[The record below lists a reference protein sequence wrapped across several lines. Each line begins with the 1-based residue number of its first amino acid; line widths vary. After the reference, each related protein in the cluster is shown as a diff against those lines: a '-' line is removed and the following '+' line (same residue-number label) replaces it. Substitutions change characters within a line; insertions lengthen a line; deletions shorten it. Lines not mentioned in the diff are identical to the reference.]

1 MMSVT
6 IDPVEVT
13 QSPLPKGDL
22 GLPAWA
28 RTALEFISSAGRA
41 GEAVSLVPDE
51 ITFSPAQVADQIG
64 VSRASVQ
71 RRITA
76 GEIRCRKVGSRYR
89 IPLVEVERFRREF
102 VREMATTLAN
112 DF

>member
-1 MMSVT
+1 MSLTITPADVT
-6 IDPVEVT
+6 R
-13 QSPLPKGDL
+13 SPLPNIDP

-28 RTALEFISSAGRA
+28 KTALEFISSAGRA

-51 ITFSPAQVADQIG
+51 ITFSPAEVAEQIG
-64 VSRASVQ
+64 VSRASIQ

-76 GEIRCRKVGSRYR
+76 GEIRCKKIGSRYR
-89 IPLVEVERFRREF
+89 IPLAEVERFRREF

>member
-1 MMSVT
+1 MTVT
-6 IDPVEVT
+6 INPVEVT
-13 QSPLPKGDL
+13 QAPLPQGDL
-22 GLPAWA
+22 GLPMWA

-51 ITFSPAQVADQIG
+51 ITFSPAEVAEQVG
-64 VSRASVQ
+64 VSRASIQ
-71 RRITA
+71 RRIAA
-76 GEIRCRKVGSRYR
+76 GQIRCKKVGSRYR

-102 VREMATTLAN
+102 VREMAVVLAN

>member
-1 MMSVT
+1 MGLT
-6 IDPVEVT
+6 INPAEVT
-13 QSPLPKGDL
+13 QAPLPQGDL

-28 RTALEFISSAGRA
+28 KTALEYISSAGRA

-51 ITFSPAQVADQIG
+51 ITFSPAEMAAQIG
-64 VSRASVQ
+64 VSRASIQ

-76 GEIRCRKVGSRYR
+76 GEIRCKKIGSRYR
-89 IPLVEVERFRREF
+89 IPLVEVERFRRQF
-102 VREMATTLAN
+102 VREMAATLAN